1 MRPRMCVVAVVR
13 RAGLGLVYPP
23 LRVSDELLAVGRV
36 VANGS
41 EGVERQREEVEHVHR
56 IFCYVFP
63 FCFAVIARCSRLRVR
78 GDGPGTIVIYVD
90 GRRLGLMFSQED
102 LDLGDGDIPPL
113 PIWPLGFKWCGV
125 LSAGAEL
132 RISGPKP
139 PARG

>member
-1 MRPRMCVVAVVR
+1 MSSASMDHEEN
-13 RAGLGLVYPP
+13 
-23 LRVSDELLAVGRV
+23 VSP
-36 VANGS
+36 
-41 EGVERQREEVEHVHR
+41 QM
-56 IFCYVFP
+56 
-63 FCFAVIARCSRLRVR
+63 
-78 GDGPGTIVIYVD
+78 GTIVIYVD

-139 PARG
+139 PASG

>member
-23 LRVSDELLAVGRV
+23 LRVGDELLAVGRV
-36 VANGS
+36 VADGS
-41 EGVERQREEVEHVHR
+41 EGVERQREEVEHAHR

-63 FCFAVIARCSRLRVR
+63 FCL
-78 GDGPGTIVIYVD
+78 GTIVIYVD

-139 PARG
+139 PASG